1 MYNLLHG
8 IVASARTN
16 RYDCVSLGSLA
27 PPLFFFYLYIYIYIY
42 IYRIHVA
49 YLFLALPFSAL
60 LSPKFHLFF
69 FHPYPSYVLVIE
81 AIFQLVGLTEAI
93 SSPLGREREFSR
105 NGLQDHRGTL
115 RKGREQGKRGRSMR
129 RN

>member
-27 PPLFFFYLYIYIYIY
+27 PPPFFFYLYIYIYIY

-49 YLFLALPFSAL
+49 YLFLALLFSAL

-69 FHPYPSYVLVIE
+69 SIRIPR
-81 AIFQLVGLTEAI
+81 T
-93 SSPLGREREFSR
+93 FS
-105 NGLQDHRGTL
+105 L
-115 RKGREQGKRGRSMR
+115 SR
-129 RN
+129 RYFS